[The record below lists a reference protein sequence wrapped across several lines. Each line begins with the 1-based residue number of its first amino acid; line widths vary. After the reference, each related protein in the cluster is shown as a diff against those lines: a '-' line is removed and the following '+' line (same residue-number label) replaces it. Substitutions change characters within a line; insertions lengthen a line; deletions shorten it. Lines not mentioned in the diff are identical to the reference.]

1 MILCIITAHAGAPCI
16 GDALLSWGAIVP
28 VFVVNGR
35 DGVLPAFQTGLVN
48 AHDFDI
54 LAYLHDDLL
63 VRDPAWYKRVLN
75 EFEDTKVGLVG
86 FGGALE
92 HGSRDIYKAPYDYH
106 QLGRSYFLSNMDDAE
121 VHGQR
126 CAGSCDVAVLDGF
139 SLIFRRE
146 LLEKAGGWPV
156 KTLGYVGYDYWACCM
171 AHRLG
176 YKIRFVGVRCH
187 HLGGQTFVKLG
198 IGQGPEHWQQFL
210 AAHEYIYRTF
220 ADVLPFRCP
229 SQ

>member
-1 MILCIITAHAGAPCI
+1 MRMCVITAHAGAPCI
-16 GDALLSWGAIVP
+16 GDALLSWGIMP
-28 VFVVNGR
+28 CVFVEDGR
-35 DGVLPAFQTGLVN
+35 AGILTAYQLGFRDSQ
-48 AHDFDI
+48 DIDI
-54 LAYLHDDLL
+54 LAHFHDDLIIRESDWAER
-63 VRDPAWYKRVLN
+63 VFAEFKDP
-75 EFEDTKVGLVG
+75 DVGLVG

-121 VHGQR
+121 VHGKR
-126 CAGSCDVAVLDGF
+126 FVGSCDVAVLDGF
-139 SLIFRRE
+139 SLIFRRQ

-156 KTLGYVGYDYWACCM
+156 NQLGYVGYDYWACCM

-210 AAHEYIYRTF
+210 AAHEYIYNEF
-220 ADVLPFRCP
+220 PDVLPFVVKT
-229 SQ
+229 